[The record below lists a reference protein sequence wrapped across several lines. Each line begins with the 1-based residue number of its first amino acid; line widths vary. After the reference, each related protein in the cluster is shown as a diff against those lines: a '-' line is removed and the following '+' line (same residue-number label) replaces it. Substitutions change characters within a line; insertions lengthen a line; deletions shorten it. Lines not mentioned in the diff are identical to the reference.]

1 MAVNLLKI
9 PAVVSSHRF
18 AHLGCSRMQGQSH
31 CLTRQ
36 LKYVSSRIL
45 RINQKGAADAKTE
58 VRNSDKTKRF
68 RLHPAE
74 NMIPLL
80 SNAVSVLQR
89 AEKEENYA
97 KYLNN
102 RVYRCGLRRRGD
114 SFAYRTAT
122 AWGCRVRRWM
132 VEKVTGSQSG
142 QVGGGE
148 TSVWNSCLQTA
159 EFAFTFGLHFIFYCS
174 RFSWSFLISEALYC
188 SQAGRKSS

>member
-1 MAVNLLKI
+1 MCHPESWGSTRKGLQMQRQRSESQIRQKG
-9 PAVVSSHRF
+9 S
-18 AHLGCSRMQGQSH
+18 GCTRLRTWSH
-31 CLTRQ
+31 CCQTRWVYFKG
-36 LKYVSSRIL
+36 LKRSR
-45 RINQKGAADAKTE
+45 
-58 VRNSDKTKRF
+58 
-68 RLHPAE
+68 
-74 NMIPLL
+74 
-80 SNAVSVLQR
+80 
-89 AEKEENYA
+89 NYA

-148 TSVWNSCLQTA
+148 TSVWNSCLQSA
-159 EFAFTFGLHFIFYCS
+159 EFPFTFGLHFIFHCS

-188 SQAGRKSS
+188 SQAGRKSSWEHNRCLFVAKINCMCCIWWHKLNKLKG